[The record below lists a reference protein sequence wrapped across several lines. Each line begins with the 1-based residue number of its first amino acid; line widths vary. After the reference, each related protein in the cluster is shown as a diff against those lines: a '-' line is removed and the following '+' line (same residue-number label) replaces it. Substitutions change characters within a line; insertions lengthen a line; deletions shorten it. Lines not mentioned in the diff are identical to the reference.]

1 MSADKGAD
9 SSTENDPHSRFMHAC
24 IAWGGGINGQQA
36 DTLQSAVAV
45 LGSTQG
51 TEQQAGQACLECLLN
66 DVG

>member
-36 DTLQSAVAV
+36 LH
-45 LGSTQG
+45 
-51 TEQQAGQACLECLLN
+51 AGEAQTAGGLRL
-66 DVG
+66 